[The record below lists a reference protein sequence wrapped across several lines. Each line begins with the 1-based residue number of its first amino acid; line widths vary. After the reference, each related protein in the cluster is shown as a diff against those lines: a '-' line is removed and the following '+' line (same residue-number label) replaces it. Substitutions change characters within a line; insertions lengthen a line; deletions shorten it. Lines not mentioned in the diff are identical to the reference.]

1 MQQSENFSHYLD
13 EFRKRLDKLAVARGL
28 ALLAAAALLISV
40 ATVTL
45 AARAGF
51 PDNFMLVSRLLLIA
65 ALVVLG
71 WFYVVLPRRRI
82 EQHHGAE
89 IEARTPDF
97 DGRVEAFQS
106 TDDAGNPLREI
117 LAEESL
123 RIAANNTPEQRI
135 THNEFRNAW
144 SATVASIAVLVL
156 LAVAGPGNYAYGVR
170 DLWLGWAFPGLL
182 PPQSIEVTPGDD
194 GIRFG
199 GNLRIAATAQG
210 FDPNSAVVN
219 VRFAD
224 NDWQQVEM
232 SPSGTGFEFTFFSV
246 RQELEYFVSANNV
259 RSPSYSVQVVDLPN
273 IENLALSYHFPEW
286 TGLEP
291 EVHDPGGD
299 VRTIVDTEVEVTITS
314 DRAMTP
320 GDLVIGDRTIPLQTD
335 GDTATAT
342 FTVEADGKYYI
353 AANVGG
359 EQIRLTD
366 DYFIT
371 IKDDEAP
378 QIEFARPGRDWSAS
392 RIEEVTARVT
402 ATDDY
407 AIESLL
413 LNYSVNGGDWQSVA
427 LDKEAENIDHVFFL
441 ESLSAEG
448 DQQALN
454 PGDLISYYAVA
465 EDRQSS
471 ARTDIFFIDVQPFD
485 RLYSQ
490 SQTGGG
496 MGGQQGAQQD
506 EISQRQREIIISTW
520 NLIREQSDQRRD
532 DAAYVTDNSALL
544 ARLQTTLKEQVES
557 LASRTEAR
565 RLTNADEDIARF
577 VDNLTKAAAAMTPA
591 AERLAVFD
599 LEQAL
604 LPEQEALQHLLAAE
618 AVFTDINI
626 STQANNG
633 GAGGGQAGRD
643 LAEMF
648 ELEMD
653 LEKNQYETGSN
664 ATPEPPQQQMQETAD
679 ELADLARR
687 QEQLAKNQQQNRT
700 PVAEQR
706 WQQEMLRRELE
717 ELQERLEQMAQ
728 QQDASASSAG
738 QSSTEPSST
747 GPSSTEQ
754 SAGASGQSQ
763 SLDDLQRRLSSALR
777 AMDDADMEEAARQL
791 EGAQESA
798 SQAQNDALQASVN
811 DLAIRAEEL
820 HATQSDIEQRLQ
832 DAVRSL
838 LDSSAQSDQFSSGL
852 SYEEE
857 DAIAADK
864 REVLAKLQKLQ
875 QDARGTARSLEE
887 SNPRAADELKE
898 SIRKLQD
905 QEIEARI
912 AVAAAYIEQGD
923 AVYVASSESA
933 VTEGLREFS
942 DSMQRTTAMLGGNN
956 RPGEGDQA
964 QQALASVRALRR
976 SLQEISTDNAA
987 AGDSQGDST
996 DAGAEIEEQAAR
1008 AIEDVN
1014 ALLRRA
1020 SSIGL
1025 RAGQTDDLRRLSGNI
1040 GQSEFNRNPELIA
1053 REARRLLS
1061 LVEQLELALAAA
1073 VDGRDNA
1080 LRTNP
1085 NEDIPE
1091 AHREMVADYYR
1102 QLGQTD

>member
-1 MQQSENFSHYLD
+1 
-13 EFRKRLDKLAVARGL
+13 
-28 ALLAAAALLISV
+28 
-40 ATVTL
+40 
-45 AARAGF
+45 
-51 PDNFMLVSRLLLIA
+51 
-65 ALVVLG
+65 
-71 WFYVVLPRRRI
+71 
-82 EQHHGAE
+82 
-89 IEARTPDF
+89 
-97 DGRVEAFQS
+97 
-106 TDDAGNPLREI
+106 
-117 LAEESL
+117 
-123 RIAANNTPEQRI
+123 
-135 THNEFRNAW
+135 
-144 SATVASIAVLVL
+144 
-156 LAVAGPGNYAYGVR
+156 
-170 DLWLGWAFPGLL
+170 
-182 PPQSIEVTPGDD
+182 
-194 GIRFG
+194 
-199 GNLRIAATAQG
+199 
-210 FDPNSAVVN
+210 
-219 VRFAD
+219 
-224 NDWQQVEM
+224 
-232 SPSGTGFEFTFFSV
+232 
-246 RQELEYFVSANNV
+246 
-259 RSPSYSVQVVDLPN
+259 
-273 IENLALSYHFPEW
+273 
-286 TGLEP
+286 
-291 EVHDPGGD
+291 
-299 VRTIVDTEVEVTITS
+299 
-314 DRAMTP
+314 
-320 GDLVIGDRTIPLQTD
+320 
-335 GDTATAT
+335 
-342 FTVEADGKYYI
+342 
-353 AANVGG
+353 
-359 EQIRLTD
+359 
-366 DYFIT
+366 
-371 IKDDEAP
+371 
-378 QIEFARPGRDWSAS
+378 
-392 RIEEVTARVT
+392 
-402 ATDDY
+402 
-407 AIESLL
+407 
-413 LNYSVNGGDWQSVA
+413 
-427 LDKEAENIDHVFFL
+427 
-441 ESLSAEG
+441 
-448 DQQALN
+448 
-454 PGDLISYYAVA
+454 
-465 EDRQSS
+465 
-471 ARTDIFFIDVQPFD
+471 
-485 RLYSQ
+485 
-490 SQTGGG
+490 
-496 MGGQQGAQQD
+496 
-506 EISQRQREIIISTW
+506 
-520 NLIREQSDQRRD
+520 
-532 DAAYVTDNSALL
+532 
-544 ARLQTTLKEQVES
+544 
-557 LASRTEAR
+557 
-565 RLTNADEDIARF
+565 
-577 VDNLTKAAAAMTPA
+577 
-591 AERLAVFD
+591 
-599 LEQAL
+599 
-604 LPEQEALQHLLAAE
+604 
-618 AVFTDINI
+618 
-626 STQANNG
+626 
-633 GAGGGQAGRD
+633 
-643 LAEMF
+643 MF

-987 AGDSQGDST
+987 AGDIQGDST

-1102 QLGQTD
+1102 QLGQTDQD